1 MNEGKII
8 RFYRE
13 KNKLTQEQLGRG
25 ICSGTHLSK
34 IERLHT
40 EYAPEIITLLAERLG
55 INIESE
61 LTKLNNLK
69 KLLYHW
75 QDVIIMQLFDEMDL
89 INQELE
95 QEDLIQIS
103 DYKNLY
109 KLLRVRYL
117 LMHNLTQDALNIIYE
132 IQKNE
137 HKLSSYEANLLQHVL
152 GIYYLATHENLKA
165 IQVLKSINESDYD
178 NKEYTYHLA
187 VAYHSIESPV
197 MAYFYADK
205 SRQFFKEINNYLR
218 VIDAEMLMLIQVKD
232 DGDFKES
239 IQRFEKLIKSCEL
252 CNSPV
257 RKARVLHNLAF
268 EYFRRNNFE
277 LASRY
282 YKDSMS
288 IKDNESGPYL
298 LSLEGY
304 IRSSLNGSI
313 LTREELL
320 EIAKD
325 GLETA
330 IKHKEKLYINLFN
343 LLCYLIQDKEQEYHQ
358 YLHDQALPM
367 FKQFGFVYLI
377 QRSKKELFNYYIK
390 LKQTN
395 KALKMAELLINH
407 EKKACHLS

>member
-25 ICSGTHLSK
+25 ICSGTHISK

-40 EYAPEIITLLAERLG
+40 EYAPEIITLLSERLG
-55 INIESE
+55 INIEYE
-61 LTKLNNLK
+61 LTKLNNIK
-69 KLLYHW
+69 KLLNHW

-109 KLLRVRYL
+109 QLLRVRYL
-117 LMHNLTQDALNIIYE
+117 LMHGLTEDALNIIYE

-137 HKLSSYEANLLQHVL
+137 HKLSSYEANLLKHVL
-152 GIYYLATHENLKA
+152 GIYYLAKHENLKA
-165 IQVLKSINESDYD
+165 IQTLKSINETDYN

-197 MAYFYADK
+197 MAYFYAEK

-239 IQRFEKLIKSCEL
+239 IQRFKKLIKSCEL

-277 LASRY
+277 LASKY
-282 YKDSMS
+282 YKESMS

-313 LTREELL
+313 LPREELL
-320 EIAKD
+320 QLAKA

-330 IKHKEKLYINLFN
+330 VKKKESLYINLFN

-358 YLHDQALPM
+358 FLCDQALPM

-395 KALKMAELLINH
+395 NALKMAELLINH
-407 EKKACHLS
+407 EKRACHFS

>member
-1 MNEGKII
+1 MIEGKII
-8 RFYRE
+8 KYYRE
-13 KNKLTQEQLGRG
+13 KNKFTQEQLGKG

-40 EYAPEIITLLAERLG
+40 EYAPEIITLLSERLG
-55 INIESE
+55 INIEYE
-61 LTKLNNLK
+61 ITKLNNIK
-69 KLLYHW
+69 KLLTHW

-117 LMHNLTQDALNIIYE
+117 LLHNLTEDALNIIYE

-137 HKLSSYEANLLQHVL
+137 DKLSSYEANLLKHVL
-152 GIYYLATHENLKA
+152 GIYYLTKHENLKA
-165 IQVLKSINESDYD
+165 IQALKSINETDYN

-205 SRQFFKEINNYLR
+205 SREFFKEINNYLR

-232 DGDFKES
+232 VGDSKEP
-239 IQRFEKLIKSCEL
+239 IQSFERLIKSCEL

-257 RKARVLHNLAF
+257 RKARLLHNLAY

-277 LASRY
+277 LASKY

-288 IKDNESGPYL
+288 MKDNESNPYL

-304 IRSSLNGSI
+304 IRSLLNGSI
-313 LTREELL
+313 LPRDKLLQIAEE
-320 EIAKD
+320 

-330 IKHKEKLYINLFN
+330 IKKNEKIYINLFN

-358 YLHDQALPM
+358 FLRDHALPM
-367 FKQFGFVYLI
+367 FKQFGIVYWI
-377 QRSKKELFNYYIK
+377 QRSKKELFNYYNK
-390 LKQTN
+390 SEQAN

-407 EKKACHLS
+407 E

>member
-1 MNEGKII
+1 MIEGKII
-8 RFYRE
+8 KYYRE
-13 KNKLTQEQLGRG
+13 KNKLTQEQLGKG

-40 EYAPEIITLLAERLG
+40 EYAPEIITLLSVRLG
-55 INIESE
+55 INIEYE
-61 LTKLNNLK
+61 ITKLNNIK
-69 KLLYHW
+69 KLLNDW
-75 QDVIIMQLFDEMDL
+75 EDVIIMQLYDEMDL

-117 LMHNLTQDALNIIYE
+117 LMHNLTEDALHIIYE

-137 HKLSSYEANLLQHVL
+137 DKLSSYEANLLKHVL
-152 GIYYLATHENLKA
+152 GIYYLAKHENLKA
-165 IQVLKSINESDYD
+165 IQALKSINETDYN

-187 VAYHSIESPV
+187 SAYHSIESPV

-239 IQRFEKLIKSCEL
+239 IQRFEKLIKSSEL

-257 RKARVLHNLAF
+257 RKARLLHNLAY

-277 LASRY
+277 LASKY
-282 YKDSMS
+282 YKDSMRM
-288 IKDNESGPYL
+288 KDNESNPYL

-304 IRSSLNGSI
+304 IRSLLNGNI
-313 LTREELL
+313 LPRDKLL
-320 EIAKD
+320 QIAKV

-330 IKHKEKLYINLFN
+330 IKKNEKIYINLFN

-358 YLHDQALPM
+358 FLHDHALPL
-367 FKQFGFVYLI
+367 FKQFGIVYLI
-377 QRSKKELFNYYIK
+377 KRSKKELFNYYIK

-395 KALKMAELLINH
+395 KALKLAELLINH
-407 EKKACHLS
+407 E

>member
-1 MNEGKII
+1 MIEGKII
-8 RFYRE
+8 KYYRE
-13 KNKLTQEQLGRG
+13 KNKLTQEQLGKG

-40 EYAPEIITLLAERLG
+40 EYAPEIITLLSERLG

-61 LTKLNNLK
+61 ITKLNNIK
-69 KLLYHW
+69 NLLNDW

-117 LMHNLTQDALNIIYE
+117 LMHNLTEDALNIIYE

-137 HKLSSYEANLLQHVL
+137 DKLSSYEANLLKHVL
-152 GIYYLATHENLKA
+152 GIYYLAKHEHLKA
-165 IQVLKSINESDYD
+165 IQALKSINETDYN

-187 VAYHSIESPV
+187 AAYHSIESPV

-205 SRQFFKEINNYLR
+205 SREFFKEINNYLR
-218 VIDAEMLMLIQVKD
+218 VIDAEMLMLIQVKG
-232 DGDFKES
+232 DGDFNES

-257 RKARVLHNLAF
+257 RKARLLHNLAF
-268 EYFRRNNFE
+268 EYYRRNNFE
-277 LASRY
+277 LASKY

-288 IKDNESGPYL
+288 MKDNESNPYL

-304 IRSSLNGSI
+304 IRSLLNGSI
-313 LTREELL
+313 LPRDKLL
-320 EIAKD
+320 QIAKE

-330 IKHKEKLYINLFN
+330 IKKNEKIYINLFN

-358 YLHDQALPM
+358 FLRDHALPT
-367 FKQFGFVYLI
+367 FKQFGIVYWI
-377 QRSKKELFNYYIK
+377 NRSKKELFNYYIK
-390 LKQTN
+390 LEQTN

-407 EKKACHLS
+407 E

>member
-1 MNEGKII
+1 MIEGKII
-8 RFYRE
+8 KYYRE
-13 KNKLTQEQLGRG
+13 KNKLTQEQLGKG

-40 EYAPEIITLLAERLG
+40 EYAPEIITLLSERLG

-61 LTKLNNLK
+61 ITKLNNIK
-69 KLLYHW
+69 NLLNDW

-117 LMHNLTQDALNIIYE
+117 LMHNLTEDALYIIYE

-137 HKLSSYEANLLQHVL
+137 DKLSSYEANLLKHVL
-152 GIYYLATHENLKA
+152 GIYYLAKHEHLKA
-165 IQVLKSINESDYD
+165 IQALKSINETDYN

-187 VAYHSIESPV
+187 AAYHSIESPV

-205 SRQFFKEINNYLR
+205 SREFFKEINNYLR
-218 VIDAEMLMLIQVKD
+218 VIDAEMLMLIQVKG
-232 DGDFKES
+232 DGDFNES

-257 RKARVLHNLAF
+257 RKARLLHNLAF
-268 EYFRRNNFE
+268 EYYRRNNFE
-277 LASRY
+277 LASKY

-288 IKDNESGPYL
+288 MKDNESNPYL

-304 IRSSLNGSI
+304 IRSLLNGSI
-313 LTREELL
+313 LPRDKLL
-320 EIAKD
+320 QIAKE

-330 IKHKEKLYINLFN
+330 IKKNEKIYINLFN

-358 YLHDQALPM
+358 FLRDHALPT
-367 FKQFGFVYLI
+367 FKQFGIVYWI
-377 QRSKKELFNYYIK
+377 NRSKKELFNYYIK
-390 LKQTN
+390 IEQTN

-407 EKKACHLS
+407 E